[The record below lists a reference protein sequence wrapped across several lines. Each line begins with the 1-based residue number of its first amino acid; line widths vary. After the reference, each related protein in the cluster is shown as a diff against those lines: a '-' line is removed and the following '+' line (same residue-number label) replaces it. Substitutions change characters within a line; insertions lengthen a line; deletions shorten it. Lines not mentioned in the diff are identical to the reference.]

1 MKVYRVD
8 VTHWAIKLAP
18 QLTGCAQQAYT
29 AMNTDAAK
37 DYEEVKKAILCRNN
51 IMEEMYQ
58 QRFRAECAM
67 GGEDSSSAAAEQVD
81 R

>member
-1 MKVYRVD
+1 M
-8 VTHWAIKLAP
+8 THWAIKLAP

-37 DYEEVKKAILCRNN
+37 DYEEVKKAILCCNN
-51 IMEEMYQ
+51 IMEEMYR
-58 QRFRAECAM
+58 QRFRAED
-67 GGEDSSSAAAEQVD
+67 GEDSSSVAAEQVD